1 LIHYALNG
9 FIEEKGGKMADNSKN
24 NGEKG
29 KKNEAGQENPPNN
42 TSQESKTKK
51 SWFEKF
57 TGGLKTFIE
66 WIFKILLIVIPILLF
81 FKLFSLEFV
90 KNPDHYFSE
99 SFFDSSNNLFIFL
112 SEVLIIIVFIILFI
126 IFYKLISRFWSD
138 EE

>member
-9 FIEEKGGKMADNSKN
+9 FIEDKGGKMADNPKN

-29 KKNEAGQENPPNN
+29 KKNGSEQENPTNS
-42 TSQESKTKK
+42 TSQDSKTKK
-51 SWFEKF
+51 SCLEKF

-66 WIFKILLIVIPILLF
+66 WIFKISLIVIPIILF
-81 FKLFSLEFV
+81 FKLFSLEFF
-90 KNPDHYFSE
+90 KNPDHYFYE

-112 SEVLIIIVFIILFI
+112 SEVLIVIVFIVLFI
-126 IFYKLISRFWSD
+126 IFYKLISQFWSD